1 MLKRLSFLCLLFIGI
16 TTWLIAADYTVVL
29 KNGKTMKGTLVS
41 ETADTIIF
49 KDSAGIQYS
58 LKKDKLDMDKM
69 ASLNTAAPAEQ
80 PSAQTE
86 PAQTP
91 KKTGKTYTAED
102 IEKLR
107 EKYGDSALA
116 VDTGGAKDFAPDKYV
131 TELKSAVG
139 TLTSTT
145 GSAAMI
151 ADAVYSANAKG
162 GDNTQQVY
170 NYLQSEGT
178 QKKIHEVEDLFATL
192 AAKRGELSSP
202 PDGLQAAY
210 EAFSS
215 GLESAMTY
223 FNSAKL
229 GSVDQPSSD
238 FIKELNET
246 LAPAANAQ
254 VPAATSDDQENSD
267 QDKSEDQDQKPPS
280 NNQ

>member
-16 TTWLIAADYTVVL
+16 ATLLIAADYTVVL
-29 KNGKTMKGTLVS
+29 KNGKTMKGTLIS

-80 PSAQTE
+80 PSTQTE
-86 PAQTP
+86 QTETP

-116 VDTGGAKDFAPDKYV
+116 VDTGGAEDLDPVKYV
-131 TELKSAVG
+131 SELKSAVSI
-139 TLTSTT
+139 LTSTNA
-145 GSAAMI
+145 SACTI
-151 ADAVYSANAKG
+151 ADAVLSANSKG
-162 GDNTQQVY
+162 GDNTQGVY
-170 NYLQSEGT
+170 NYLQSDGT
-178 QKKIHEVEDLFATL
+178 QNKIHEAEDRFADL
-192 AAKRGELSSP
+192 ASRRGKLSRP

-210 EAFSS
+210 DAFSS
-215 GLESAMTY
+215 GLDSAMTY
-223 FNSAKL
+223 FNAAKV

-238 FIKELNET
+238 FTKELNET
-246 LAPAANAQ
+246 LSPAVNAK
-254 VPAATSDDQENSD
+254 VPAASSDEQENSD
-267 QDKSEDQDQKPPS
+267 QDKSEDQDQQPPS
-280 NNQ
+280 ENQ